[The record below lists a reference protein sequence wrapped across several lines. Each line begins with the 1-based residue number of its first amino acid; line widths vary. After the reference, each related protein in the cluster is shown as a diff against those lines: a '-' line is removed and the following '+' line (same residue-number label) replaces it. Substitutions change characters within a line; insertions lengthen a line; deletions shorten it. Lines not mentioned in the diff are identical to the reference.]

1 MLINEPQNSQ
11 QLGVSERTV
20 IVDAASR
27 LHFGLLAPCGWSA
40 RRFGGVGA
48 MVQPPSLRVRVQSAR
63 DKAAAFS
70 ASGPLASAAEQAI
83 QRVRAAGWLAVAEP
97 PVVEVLSAPRAHT
110 GLGTGTQLALSIVAG
125 LRAYAS
131 LPALSPQE
139 LAKQSGRGVRS
150 AVGVHGFFSGGLVVE
165 AGKRD
170 RDTLAP
176 LVARMALPDAWRFV
190 LMTVEGEQ
198 GLWGAAERA
207 AFQQLSEAPA
217 GVVERLCRLV
227 LLGILP
233 AAAEEDFAAFSERL
247 YEFGRDAGSLFA
259 SVQGGQFAT
268 PGVASRVERVRRHGI
283 RGVGQSSWGPTVFA
297 LAESDEH
304 ANWLVA
310 RLAEDGTT
318 AGCQVVVARPV
329 NEGARILVSHSSA
342 G

>member
-1 MLINEPQNSQ
+1 M
-11 QLGVSERTV
+11 SERTV
-20 IVDAASR
+20 VVEAASR

-48 MVQPPSLRVRVQSAR
+48 MVQQPALRVLIRPAR
-63 DKAAAFS
+63 EEAAAFS
-70 ASGPLASAAEQAI
+70 ARGPLAAAAEQTLERA
-83 QRVRAAGWLAVAEP
+83 RAAGWLAEAEP
-97 PVVEVLSAPRAHT
+97 PAVEVLSAPRAHT
-110 GLGTGTQLALSIVAG
+110 GLGTGTQLALSIAAG
-125 LRAYAS
+125 LRAYAN

-150 AVGVHGFFSGGLVVE
+150 AVGVHGFFTGGLVVE

-170 RDTLAP
+170 TGVLAP

-190 LMTVEGEQ
+190 LMTPDGEQ
-198 GLWGAAERA
+198 GLWGAEERA

-217 GVVERLCRLV
+217 GVVERLCRMV

-247 YEFGRDAGSLFA
+247 YEFGREAGSLFA
-259 SVQGGQFAT
+259 SVQGGEFAT
-268 PGVASRVERVRRHGI
+268 PGVAARVERVRRHGV

-310 RLAEDGTT
+310 RLAEEGAT
-318 AGCQVVVARPV
+318 AGCQVVVARPA
-329 NEGARILVSHSSA
+329 NEGARILVSYSS
-342 G
+342 GG